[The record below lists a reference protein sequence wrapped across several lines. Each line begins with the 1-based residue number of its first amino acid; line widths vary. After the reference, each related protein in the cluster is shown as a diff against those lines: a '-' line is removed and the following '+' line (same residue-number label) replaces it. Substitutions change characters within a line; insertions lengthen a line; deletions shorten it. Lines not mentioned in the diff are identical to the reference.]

1 MKFTKDANP
10 NGTHLQGY
18 VTTDYNTLV
27 DVFGEPDRRNGDK
40 VTAEWCLEFEDGTL
54 ATVYDWKMYE
64 TPYGQYQWHIGGHNS
79 DAVLHVQNT
88 LVRARRAA

>member
-64 TPYGQYQWHIGGHNS
+64 TPYGQYQWHIGGDRRS
-79 DAVLHVQNT
+79 AVDRVQEC
-88 LVRARRAA
+88 LAA